1 MGTVWRPKAL
11 AGMPQ
16 REVAPANAWPTLS
29 METDDMSINEW
40 QRTLTAVNARAGAY
54 YDNALR
60 NTFSMGAF
68 R

>member
-29 METDDMSINEW
+29 METDDMSINE
-40 QRTLTAVNARAGAY
+40 LTAVNARAGAY